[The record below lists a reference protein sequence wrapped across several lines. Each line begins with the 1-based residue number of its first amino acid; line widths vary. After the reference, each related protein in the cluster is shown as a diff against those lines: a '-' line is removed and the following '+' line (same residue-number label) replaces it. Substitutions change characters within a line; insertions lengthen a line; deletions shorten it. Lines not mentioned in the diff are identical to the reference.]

1 MSPLKH
7 SHRLAM
13 LLLLAGGVPSTQ
25 WVTQREAGR
34 FGQEGHGDE
43 SVRIT
48 VLYDNVQHDP
58 RCATAW
64 GYAALIERG
73 EHIYL
78 FDTGGDGPTLLG
90 NMRELGVHLERIE
103 AVVLSHAHADH
114 TGGFMDLLQAGIN
127 PPVYL
132 LPSFPEE
139 LKRQVAQTTEVIEVT
154 PGQAVGAGVYVTGEV
169 RGTVPEQAVI
179 VASDSGLVVLTG
191 CAHPGVVTLVAR
203 AKDLFTEPV
212 HLVMGGFHL
221 RGKSSEEVRSIITQL
236 QGLQVARVAPSHCT
250 GDAARAAFRIQYG
263 EGFIESGVGKVV
275 SVVGGS

>member
-1 MSPLKH
+1 MSPL
-7 SHRLAM
+7 SHGRRLAM
-13 LLLLAGGVPSTQ
+13 LLLLVGGVPSTQ
-25 WVTQREAGR
+25 WVAQREAGR

-103 AVVLSHAHADH
+103 AVILSHAHADH
-114 TGGFMDLLQAGIN
+114 TGGLIDLLQAGVN

-132 LPSFPEE
+132 LPSFPDE
-139 LKRQVAQTTEVIEVT
+139 LKRQVAQITEVIEVT

-169 RGTVPEQAVI
+169 DGTVPEQAVI

-191 CAHPGVVTLVAR
+191 CAHPGVVTVVAR
-203 AKDLFTEPV
+203 AKDLLAEPV
-212 HLVMGGFHL
+212 YLVMGGFHL
-221 RGKSSEEVRSIITQL
+221 GGKSSEELRSIVTQL
-236 QGLQVARVAPSHCT
+236 QGLRVVSVAPSHCT

-275 SVVGGS
+275 SIVGGS